1 MTTSR
6 IPFLDALRGPAA
18 FGVVAHHYGAP
29 LGWLNYGNLG
39 VPMFFVLSG
48 FAIRKA
54 VGALPPESFG
64 YLGRFAARRAIRLD
78 PPYWVSMLAVI
89 LIGLIA
95 QALVGYEPKPT
106 SVSQI
111 LTHLV
116 YLQGFAG
123 HEQIQ
128 VIYWTLCYEIQFYL
142 VLIPILWVGNR
153 FSSAVPLLFAT
164 MLLSLADRHFEIT
177 GAAFMGR
184 FWFCFAAGVFAC
196 AATEGTMKASHFG
209 LGLAIIGAFGA
220 LTGDPYAITTVITAA
235 ALYAVVTYAREDF
248 GSHPV
253 LQFFGRISYSLYLTH
268 LIGGWLV
275 LIVAMKFM
283 PGWAA
288 MCVALGASILSAWIF
303 HLVVEAPAVKL
314 SKLVKM
320 PASRTSSS

>member
-29 LGWLNYGNLG
+29 IGWLNYGNLG

-184 FWFCFAAGVFAC
+184 FWFCFAAGAFTYWTTTGVMRPGHLLTAL
-196 AATEGTMKASHFG
+196 AVIGTVG
-209 LGLAIIGAFGA
+209 GV
-220 LTGDPYAITTVITAA
+220 TQDPYAVTTTVTAA
-235 ALYAVVTYAREDF
+235 TLYAVITF
-248 GSHPV
+248 GRADIGSSAP
-253 LQFFGRISYSLYLTH
+253 LQFLGRISYSLYLTH

-275 LIVAMKFM
+275 LTLLLRWL
-283 PGWAA
+283 PPWAA
-288 MCVALGASILSAWIF
+288 LALGVIASIVTAWIF
-303 HLVVEAPAVKL
+303 YVLVEKPAVRL
-314 SKLVKM
+314 SRMVRLEKV
-320 PASRTSSS
+320 T